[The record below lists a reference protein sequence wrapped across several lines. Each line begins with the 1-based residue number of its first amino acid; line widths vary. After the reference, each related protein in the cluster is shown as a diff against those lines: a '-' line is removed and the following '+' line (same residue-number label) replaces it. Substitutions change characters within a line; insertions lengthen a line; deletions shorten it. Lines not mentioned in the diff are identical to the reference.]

1 MIILGIDPGSRFTG
15 YGVIQ
20 TDNKKIKYI
29 ASGCIRI
36 VADTTA
42 QKLQQVFAGI
52 REVVAQFKPDA
63 AAIEQVFMHRNVNS
77 AIKLGQARGV
87 AMVAASQ
94 NGMPVFEYSAKQIK
108 QAVVGYGAADK
119 NQMQQMVK
127 MLLKLSDVPQEDAA
141 DALAVAICHVNS
153 SVSPS
158 CAGGTMK
165 VKNKE
170 HL

>member
-15 YGVIQ
+15 YGVLESN
-20 TDNKKIKYI
+20 NKKINYV
-29 ASGCIRI
+29 ASGCVRI
-36 VADTTA
+36 VANTTA

-52 REVVAQFKPDA
+52 REVVAQFKPDV
-63 AAIEQVFMHRNVNS
+63 AAIEQVFMHCNVNS

-127 MLLKLSDVPQEDAA
+127 ILLKLSDVPQEDAA
-141 DALAVAICHVNS
+141 DALSVAICHSHS
-153 SVSPS
+153 SVFL
-158 CAGGTMK
+158 
-165 VKNKE
+165 KE
-170 HL
+170 YL